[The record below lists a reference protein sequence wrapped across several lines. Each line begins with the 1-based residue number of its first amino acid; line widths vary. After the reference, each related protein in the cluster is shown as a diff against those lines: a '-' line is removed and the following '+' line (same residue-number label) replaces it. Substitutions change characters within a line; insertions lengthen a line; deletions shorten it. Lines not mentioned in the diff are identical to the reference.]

1 MTISLPNLQKLM
13 SLGLTPEQVKA
24 VVDVLAEELEPL
36 ESRRKTERERQS
48 RYRAR
53 DCHVDNNV
61 DSHVTECVTVTP
73 LACVEDKS
81 SLSSPLEEDNLSL
94 SLSKPL
100 PKNPRALGT
109 NPRAIAKEPQD
120 FADFMAVYPRRGGSV
135 DRKAALKA
143 WEPAKK
149 RGDLTAIM
157 DGARRYNAEMTAK
170 GKIGSEFVKQAR
182 TWLNADGWT
191 EYQPVSAPLAS
202 VPKMARII
210 EDSPAFAAW
219 TKHNGKRPM
228 VTEARVD
235 GVIRRVAYVTTE
247 FPPSQDSAA

>member
-1 MTISLPNLQKLM
+1 MKITSETLRRL
-13 SLGLTPEQVKA
+13 LTMPEQAMVA
-24 VVDVLAEELEPL
+24 ALTFLAEQLEADEHKRTVNL
-36 ESRRKTERERQS
+36 TRQKRYVQRKNDVSSTSNERQN
-48 RYRAR
+48 
-53 DCHVDNNV
+53 DD
-61 DSHVTECVTVTP
+61 EMTP

-235 GVIRRVAYVTTE
+235 GVIRRVAYVPTE
-247 FPPSQDSAA
+247 FPTTTQDSAA